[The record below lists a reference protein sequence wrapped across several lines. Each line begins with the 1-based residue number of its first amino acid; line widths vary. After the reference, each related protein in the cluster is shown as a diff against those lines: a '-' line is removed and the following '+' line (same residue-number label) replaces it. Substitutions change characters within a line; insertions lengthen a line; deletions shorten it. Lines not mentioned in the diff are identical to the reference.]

1 MTGPR
6 ARVAVP
12 ARRRPSSPHGRAPAR
27 ASRRLPARAARPARP
42 AALDR
47 TLALALAGVGL
58 LAVVLG
64 VLVVQGRLLLHPCVS
79 ADGPLGQL
87 GVRLALLTSA
97 TDCPEGTLAVSDA
110 ATHGAI
116 LVLSVAAPVLVA
128 HVLVAVFGAG
138 LTALLVRAASSAG
151 ALLGAVLVRLPV
163 RPRVVSTPPRRLVV
177 VGDPDVRP
185 PGSRGLRLHPHR
197 GPPLARA

>member
-6 ARVAVP
+6 ARAAVP
-12 ARRRPSSPHGRAPAR
+12 VRRRPWSPRGRVPGLAPG
-27 ASRRLPARAARPARP
+27 RPAGP
-42 AALDR
+42 SSLDR
-47 TLALALAGVGL
+47 SLALVLTGVGL
-58 LAVVLG
+58 LAVALG
-64 VLVVQGRLLLHPCVS
+64 VLVLQGRLLLHPCVS

-87 GVRLALLTSA
+87 GVRLALLSSA

-128 HVLVAVFGAG
+128 HVVVAAFGAG
-138 LTALLVRAASSAG
+138 LTALVVRAAATAG
-151 ALLGAVLVRLPV
+151 ALLRVVLVRLPA
-163 RPRVVSTPPRRLVV
+163 RPRVASTPLRRLVV

-197 GPPLARA
+197 GPPLAPA